1 MPHDHS
7 ELHRTHTQEAI
18 AQRIQAAAHHSYLG
32 DFVLGAVDGAVTTF
46 AIVAGAAGAELSS
59 GVALVLGAANVLA
72 DGFSMAASNFLK
84 ARSDHELVERFR
96 RMEEMHI
103 DHIPDAEREEIRQ
116 IFAAK
121 GFERPVL
128 DNIVDIITNDRKRWV
143 DTMLTE
149 EWGLR
154 LSSPDPWRAGITTFI
169 AFLAAGIVPLLPLML
184 ALRQPVERTFVF
196 SSLLTAITFFVIGYI
211 RGKTVEYNPWRT
223 GFETLLIGGS
233 AAALA
238 YFVGKW
244 LHSLAIG

>member
-7 ELHRTHTQEAI
+7 ELQRAHTQEAI
-18 AQRIQAAAHHSYLG
+18 AERIQAAAHHSYLG

-84 ARSDHELVERFR
+84 ARSDQELVDRFR

-103 DHIPDAEREEIRQ
+103 DRIPDAEREEIRQ

-121 GFERPVL
+121 GFEGSML
-128 DNIVDIITNDRKRWV
+128 DKIVETITNDRQRWV

-154 LSSPDPWRAGITTFI
+154 LSSPIPWRAGAITFI
-169 AFLAAGIVPLLPLML
+169 AFVIAGLVPLLPLIP
-184 ALRQPVERTFVF
+184 AIRQPADRSFVI
-196 SSLLTAITFFVIGYI
+196 SSVLTGITFFVIGYI
-211 RGKTVEYNPWRT
+211 RGKTVEHNPWRT
-223 GFETLLIGGS
+223 GLETVLIGGS

-238 YFVGKW
+238 YLVGKW